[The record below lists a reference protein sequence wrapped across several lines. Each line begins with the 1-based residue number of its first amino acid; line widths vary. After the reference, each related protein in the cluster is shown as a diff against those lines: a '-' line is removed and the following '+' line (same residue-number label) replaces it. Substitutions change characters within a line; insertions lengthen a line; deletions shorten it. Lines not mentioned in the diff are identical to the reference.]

1 MLSSEIE
8 TTLGGRY
15 LTKFI
20 YPYNVREFLLANE
33 MIIDEKSM
41 LQTKTIGKIKRLFD
55 DYYTFGGF
63 PETVLYKNKREYIS
77 RVYQK
82 ILLGDIATRNNIHNS
97 AGLKILIKKI
107 AETVKDT
114 ISYSKLHIAYSISNI
129 SNNREIKS
137 LVILASEMDEVKNFI
152 IIPKE
157 EEQILEA
164 SGITIKVVPALKWL
178 LQ

>member
-55 DYYTFGGF
+55 DYYTYGGF
-63 PETVLYKNKREYIS
+63 PETVLYKTSENM
-77 RVYQK
+77 YQVF
-82 ILLGDIATRNNIHNS
+82 T
-97 AGLKILIKKI
+97 KK
-107 AETVKDT
+107 
-114 ISYSKLHIAYSISNI
+114 
-129 SNNREIKS
+129 
-137 LVILASEMDEVKNFI
+137 FF
-152 IIPKE
+152 
-157 EEQILEA
+157 
-164 SGITIKVVPALKWL
+164 
-178 LQ
+178 